1 MGTDAEEVM
10 QTVVYY
16 IAEDGKQFAS
26 KNDCMNH
33 NIDLIDWSKFK
44 GVCWLN
50 FSINDFSNDF
60 LSNNFNIKIIPF
72 EKIEYGVTLFSM
84 LYKPNFYLY
93 IPNEE
98 MANVFKSYKNYFY
111 VTDRK
116 FISELTYGIN
126 HIAKDGDSYCIKN
139 LTHQFY
145 DLKRT
150 QRIIEKELNDIAQVI
165 DKVESR
171 IFLYERKNH
180 DVN

>member
-1 MGTDAEEVM
+1 MKTITQYV
-10 QTVVYY
+10 
-16 IAEDGKQFAS
+16 AEDGKLFDS

-44 GVCWLN
+44 GVYWLN
-50 FSINDFSNDF
+50 FSVD
-60 LSNNFNIKIIPF
+60 NFTDNFKLKLIPF

-84 LYKPNFYLY
+84 LYISNSYLY

-98 MANVFKSYKNYFY
+98 LANVFKSYKNYFY
-111 VTDRK
+111 DTDRNY
-116 FISELTYGIN
+116 ISELTYGIN
-126 HIAKDGDSYCIKN
+126 HIADNGDSYYIKN

-145 DLKRT
+145 DLRKT
-150 QRIIEKELNDIAQVI
+150 QRIIEKELNEIEQMI

-171 IFLYERKNH
+171 IFLYERKKIY